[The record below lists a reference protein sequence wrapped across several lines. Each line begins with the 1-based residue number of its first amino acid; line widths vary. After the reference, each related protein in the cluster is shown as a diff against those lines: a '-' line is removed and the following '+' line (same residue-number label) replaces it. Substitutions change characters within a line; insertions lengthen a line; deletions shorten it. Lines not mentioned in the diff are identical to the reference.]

1 MLFETTPIIS
11 GETYEM
17 ASRFALDAQQELAGI
32 ADPSAQAAGLEK
44 LWTRIIG
51 LGWIATAIAEEAG
64 GAGGDLSDL
73 AQLAA
78 GAGRAGLA
86 LPIASGC
93 GVVPALLA
101 GHAILADVASGGM
114 RVAVILPGAAQEDE
128 AGGLRAAAVLNGAVV
143 GVETPPNPTH
153 LLIVTEGAEPLL
165 LLFPSTAPGIETA
178 LYLRIDGRLAAD
190 WRFTHLAIEPACVL
204 ARGPA
209 VLERAAVARDL
220 GALLTCI
227 ECVSAMGALVEQ
239 TIQYLLNRE
248 QFGAPLASYQA
259 LRHRVADMYVEY
271 ENLRGITARAL
282 RATVQGDES
291 WQAIAFAKL
300 RLGEAGRAVA
310 EAAIQCHGGMGMTEE
325 LPAIRL
331 CKRLM
336 MADFEYGNRVF
347 QAARLLADG
356 RAEAA

>member
-1 MLFETTPIIS
+1 MAFQTTPIIA
-11 GETYEM
+11 GETFEM
-17 ASRFALDAQQELAGI
+17 AFRLSQEAEAELAGI
-32 ADPSAQAAGLEK
+32 ADPAAQAALLEK
-44 LWTRIIG
+44 RWAQITE
-51 LGWIATAIAEEAG
+51 LGWIATAIPEEAG

-101 GHAILADVASGGM
+101 GQPILADVASGAA
-114 RVAVILPGAAQEDE
+114 RIAVILPGAAREE
-128 AGGLRAAAVLNGAVV
+128 GLRASSVLEGAVV
-143 GVETPPNPTH
+143 GVETPPRPTH
-153 LLIVTEGAEPLL
+153 LLIATEGAEPLL
-165 LLFPSTAPGIETA
+165 LLVPASAPGIETA

-190 WRFTHLAIEPACVL
+190 WRFAHLAIEPGWIL
-204 ARGPA
+204 ARGPL
-209 VLERAAVARDL
+209 VLERAAAARDL

-239 TIQYLLNRE
+239 TIQYLLNRV

-271 ENLRGITARAL
+271 ESLRGITARAL
-282 RATVQGDES
+282 RAATQGEEA

-310 EAAIQCHGGMGMTEE
+310 ESAIQCHGGMGMTEE

-347 QAARLLADG
+347 QAARLLEDG
-356 RAEAA
+356 RADAA